1 MIAAVGCEPTPP
13 VDLLDVAAPAALV
26 ADPEALVDMLMEA
39 PDTLEPTA
47 PTADVAAPSAL
58 VSTAEAPLGRFVTE
72 AMALLTSL
80 WPAARRELSE
90 AWAAGSLRDAS
101 AAEADCRAP
110 V

>member
-58 VSTAEAPLGRFVTE
+58 VSAAEAPLGRFVTE
-72 AMALLTSL
+72 ATALLTS
-80 WPAARRELSE
+80 PTMELSE
-90 AWAAGSLRDAS
+90 AWAAGSSLRDAI
-101 AAEADCRAP
+101 AAEADCKAP